1 MFLIG
6 QRTSSLIWLG
16 KTKRSGL
23 AFFTPEIFAIFTVS
37 QIKNLDNLNDI
48 KSDFR
53 KFVKETRQSKR
64 YESVFQKL

>member
-6 QRTSSLIWLG
+6 QPTSSLIWLG

-37 QIKNLDNLNDI
+37 QIKNLDNLNDVE
-48 KSDFR
+48 SDL
-53 KFVKETRQSKR
+53 SK
-64 YESVFQKL
+64 L